1 MTDTQKDFLL
11 NYGPKLLGID
21 TTFNVSK
28 TSLKLT
34 IIVVLDEFDTGIPVA
49 MFLSQTTKKDNLKL
63 FFSSLISKTGFFS
76 IRGILSDGDK
86 IFYNSWCEA
95 VNQQYQCP
103 EPQWIECGYHKLKTW
118 GPHKGLT
125 SHPQLYQLF
134 RLTLSCTTTLNIIN
148 ISTDSFLQFVQL
160 STVLQML

>member
-1 MTDTQKDFLL
+1 MWESTNNDCTDKDWVLCFSRQSDPNDFQVGIMTDTQKDFLL

-63 FFSSLISKTGFFS
+63 FFSSLISKPVFF
-76 IRGILSDGDK
+76 RFDVLCLMVTK
-86 IFYNSWCEA
+86 F
-95 VNQQYQCP
+95 
-103 EPQWIECGYHKLKTW
+103 
-118 GPHKGLT
+118 
-125 SHPQLYQLF
+125 F
-134 RLTLSCTTTLNIIN
+134 TTHR
-148 ISTDSFLQFVQL
+148 VKP
-160 STVLQML
+160 